1 MKTLFSILAA
11 FFGAQIMRS
20 CLGLGIVAPG
30 GGSTQTLTQMVEA
43 RGLLV
48 TEIDTLLENAELD
61 ETQQARHDEL
71 DTEIRALDASIA
83 TAQASVD
90 RRNQQAQLE
99 ARARQTDTG
108 NFVPGVQGRSNSES
122 RDLAQFSLGRA
133 LRMAGEGRSL
143 DGIEAEMAQE
153 GEAEARSAGI
163 AVQANSIMIGS
174 MALSGGERRDQTAT
188 GTANLGGNTIQTS
201 VGSLLDALME
211 RLVFSRLGADV
222 NTGLVGN
229 FSVNR
234 IVRGTAPVDKAE
246 NAAATEVGVTFEPA
260 TLTPRRVPTYIDV
273 SNQLFLQSSERNLE
287 RRITGH
293 ILGETRIAMEKSYIA
308 DILATAGIGSVVG
321 GANGAAPTYTDI
333 VNIAGA
339 LTAANVDPDAIKYL
353 INTALESYLMRAPL
367 TVDGSGDPVGDGKI
381 LPSGANR
388 LAGRDFELSNVVP
401 SNLTKGTASG
411 ICSAAIAGDFS
422 GYTCGQWGGIEFLID
437 PYTQATTGMRRIH
450 SAVYHDGVVN
460 DPGKFAAMQDALT
473 A

>member
-246 NAAATEVGVTFEPA
+246 NAAATEVD
-260 TLTPRRVPTYIDV
+260 R
-273 SNQLFLQSSERNLE
+273 
-287 RRITGH
+287 
-293 ILGETRIAMEKSYIA
+293 K
-308 DILATAGIGSVVG
+308 SVV
-321 GANGAAPTYTDI
+321 
-333 VNIAGA
+333 
-339 LTAANVDPDAIKYL
+339 
-353 INTALESYLMRAPL
+353 
-367 TVDGSGDPVGDGKI
+367 
-381 LPSGANR
+381 
-388 LAGRDFELSNVVP
+388 
-401 SNLTKGTASG
+401 
-411 ICSAAIAGDFS
+411 
-422 GYTCGQWGGIEFLID
+422 
-437 PYTQATTGMRRIH
+437 
-450 SAVYHDGVVN
+450 
-460 DPGKFAAMQDALT
+460 
-473 A
+473 